1 MVRESAQP
9 APFTPG
15 MIGFSN
21 NKEGGRIIRFFTRS
35 RISHTFV
42 FTFTLKG
49 IPAVQEASAS
59 VQIVPF
65 LSRYH
70 GNPSYS
76 YEVYEV
82 TAGSVT
88 EEDVESTLSRI
99 FEEFAGVKYGWLQ
112 TLWFPYRWFLEAVL
126 GRRDV
131 HRKKNWFTHGV
142 ICSELLFW
150 YLKYLDPL
158 FSTLLK
164 EYDADTIQPGDLLEV
179 VKAHPEYFRLVAS
192 QE

>member
-1 MVRESAQP
+1 
-9 APFTPG
+9 

-42 FTFTLKG
+42 FTFSLHG

-70 GNPSYS
+70 GNPKYS

-82 TAGSVT
+82 TADSVT
-88 EEDVESTLSRI
+88 EKEVQGALCRI

-112 TLWFPYRWFLEAVL
+112 LLWFPYRWFLETVL
-126 GRRDV
+126 GRTDV
-131 HRKKNWFTHGV
+131 HREKNWFTHGV
-142 ICSELLFW
+142 ICSELLFR
-150 YLKYLDPL
+150 YLTYLDPL
-158 FSTLLK
+158 FSTLLS
-164 EYDADTIQPGDLLEV
+164 EYDPDTVQPSDLLKV
-179 VKAHPEYFRLVAS
+179 VKAYPEYFQLVAR

>member
-1 MVRESAQP
+1 
-9 APFTPG
+9 

-35 RISHTFV
+35 KISHTFV
-42 FTFTLKG
+42 FTFSLSG
-49 IPAVQEASAS
+49 RPAVQEASAS

-70 GNPSYS
+70 GNPKYS

-82 TAGSVT
+82 TASSVT
-88 EEDVESTLSRI
+88 TEDVEGALSQI

-112 TLWFPYRWFLEAVL
+112 TLWFPYRWFLEAVM
-126 GRRDV
+126 GRRYV
-131 HRKKNWFTHGV
+131 YREKNWFTHGV

-150 YLKYLDPL
+150 YLKYLDPH
-158 FSTLLK
+158 FSALLK
-164 EYDADTIQPGDLLEV
+164 EYDPDTVQPSDLLKV
-179 VKAHPEYFRLVAS
+179 VQAHPECFRLVAR

>member
-1 MVRESAQP
+1 
-9 APFTPG
+9 

-21 NKEGGRIIRFFTRS
+21 NKKGGRIIRFFTRS
-35 RISHTFV
+35 NISHTFV

-49 IPAVQEASAS
+49 VPAVQEASAS

-70 GNPSYS
+70 GNPKYS

-88 EEDVESTLSRI
+88 EEDVEGALSRI
-99 FEEFAGVKYGWLQ
+99 FEEFAGVKYGWFQ
-112 TLWFPYRWFLEAVL
+112 ILWFPYRWFLETVL
-126 GRRDV
+126 GRTNV
-131 HRKKNWFTHGV
+131 HREKNWFTHGV

-150 YLKYLDPL
+150 YLRYLDPL

-164 EYDADTIQPGDLLEV
+164 EYDADTIQPSDLLKI
-179 VKAHPEYFRLVAS
+179 VKAHPESFRLVAR